1 MPPHITRFVLTALA
15 LVGFAS
21 TAQAA
26 LLLGEISYS
35 AAECDSMGC
44 EGSSLYL
51 KVEDTADYV
60 AYSTGYIVTYT
71 IDTGSVLN
79 QPGYTGSKT
88 GFNQI
93 GFKVIKD
100 WDLAGNNEVISSPTD
115 PADDWN
121 PVFDDPISSGSEC
134 DTNTGD
140 TDKVCLNG
148 FVNIVD
154 TPGEYTWVVYIEE
167 GTLMDVGEW
176 HLGAQYANSR
186 YRTYGGRDSTNKN
199 GNIISTQP
207 VPEPTAAVLFGLGA
221 ILVARR
227 AGRR

>member
-1 MPPHITRFVLTALA
+1 MVSRFTGIAITALA
-15 LVGFAS
+15 LVGFAGS
-21 TAQAA
+21 AQAA
-26 LLLGEISYS
+26 LLGEISFS
-35 AAECDSMGC
+35 AAECESMGC

-51 KVEDTADYV
+51 KVEDTEFYA
-60 AYSTGYIVTYT
+60 AYSTGFVITYT
-71 IDTGSVLN
+71 IDTGSSSNL
-79 QPGYTGSKT
+79 PGYTGSKT

-100 WDLAGNNEVISSPTD
+100 WDLSGNNEVIGYPSGSV
-115 PADDWN
+115 DDWN
-121 PVFDDPISSGSEC
+121 PVFDDPIASGSEC
-134 DTNTGD
+134 DTSSGD

-167 GTLMDVGEW
+167 GTLMDVDEW

-186 YRTYGGRDSTNKN
+186 YRTEGSEN
-199 GNIISTQP
+199 GNIISTEAP

-221 ILVARR
+221 ILVARS
-227 AGRR
+227 ARRR

>member
-1 MPPHITRFVLTALA
+1 MFSHLTRFVFTGLA
-15 LVGFAS
+15 LVGFTGS
-21 TAQAA
+21 AQAA
-26 LLLGEISYS
+26 LLGEISFT
-35 AAECDSMGC
+35 AAECASMGC

-51 KVEDTADYV
+51 KVKEGTDHGYV
-60 AYSTGYIVTYT
+60 TGFVITYT
-71 IDTGSVLN
+71 IDTGSALN

-100 WDLAGNNEVISSPTD
+100 WDLAGNNDVIGYPSNSE
-115 PADDWN
+115 DDWN
-121 PVFDDPISSGSEC
+121 PVFDDAIASGSKC
-134 DTNTGD
+134 DTSGGD

-154 TPGEYTWVVYIEE
+154 TPGEYTWVVYLES
-167 GTLMDVGEW
+167 GTLMDESEW
-176 HLGAQYANSR
+176 HLGAQYANSSD
-186 YRTYGGRDSTNKN
+186 RTERSEN
-199 GNIISTQP
+199 GNIISTGAP

-227 AGRR
+227 ARRS